1 MTKFQLILG
10 VSLSLLAGGCATLDK
25 SECREADWTIIGL
38 EDGARGRPL
47 SYIGNHRKS
56 CAEYGVKPDLA
67 LYQHGHADG
76 LKQFC
81 TADNGFSLGRAG
93 RGYNNVCPPDLNGQ
107 FLAGYETGRELH
119 ALSSDISRMQNDVR
133 DMQTELDGSTKRQ
146 QNVENL
152 LVSGTISASTRKSLL
167 DQVKQMQTNNT
178 ALQIS
183 IRETELEAA
192 RLQGE
197 FDVLNVTHPYRAQ

>member
-1 MTKFQLILG
+1 MNKVRLILG
-10 VSLSLLAGGCATLDK
+10 LSLSLLAGGCATLDK

-47 SYIGNHRKS
+47 SYIGNHRKA

-67 LYQHGHADG
+67 LYERGHADG
-76 LKQFC
+76 LRQFC
-81 TADNGFSLGRAG
+81 TADNGFRLGRAG
-93 RGYNNVCPPDLNGQ
+93 RAYHNVCPPEMNGQ

-133 DMQTELDGSTKRQ
+133 VMTTELDESTKRQ
-146 QNVENL
+146 KNVENL
-152 LVSGTISASTRKSLL
+152 LVSGTISASTRQSLL
-167 DQVKQMQTNNT
+167 DQVKLMQTNIA

-197 FDVLNVTHPYRAQ
+197 YDVLNATHPYRAP

>member
-1 MTKFQLILG
+1 MTNFRIIL
-10 VSLSLLAGGCATLDK
+10 VATLSLLAGGCATLDK
-25 SECREADWTIIGL
+25 SECREADWKIIGL

-47 SYIGNHRKS
+47 SYIGNHRKA

-67 LYQHGHADG
+67 LYQLGHATG
-76 LKQFC
+76 LRQFC

-93 RGYNNVCPPDLNGQ
+93 RRYDNVCPPELNGR
-107 FLAGYETGRELH
+107 FLAGYETGRRLH
-119 ALSSDISRMQNDVR
+119 ALSADIGRMQSDVR
-133 DMQTELDGSTKRQ
+133 AMQTELDASTKRQ
-146 QNVENL
+146 SNLENL

-183 IRETELEAA
+183 IRDTELEAA

-197 FDVLNVTHPYRAQ
+197 YDTLNAAHPYHSQ